1 MGSSL
6 IMSEYTTLSTYNRS
20 KKGSPSWYGAAVPL
34 ALGTSA
40 HACHMVQTY
49 FKTQKPA
56 LGPLTSAS
64 WQGKEWED
72 TLGGVAAAPGRA
84 EPHPSPFQ
92 QMRARAGEAG
102 GGEGEACHLVLY
114 YCFVF
119 PSWFS
124 LPCYYP
130 WLQDVVFVTKT
141 LSFSP

>member
-56 LGPLTSAS
+56 LGPPTSAS

-72 TLGGVAAAPGRA
+72 TLAILPPFSRWEPGLERL
-84 EPHPSPFQ
+84 
-92 QMRARAGEAG
+92 
-102 GGEGEACHLVLY
+102 GEGKEKPAIWLCITALFFLRDFLFPVITLDFRMLY
-114 YCFVF
+114 LLQKPYLF
-119 PSWFS
+119 PHN
-124 LPCYYP
+124 LGKGY
-130 WLQDVVFVTKT
+130 LNGM
-141 LSFSP
+141 